1 MLHQALNGKD
11 AGSST
16 LCFLILI
23 ALGAISATAQ
33 AASAGVI
40 NNLVVNDT
48 ANAADWSIQYSL
60 TTGDRSFGD
69 RSTTW
74 SAINDSY
81 YGWQFIRAA
90 ADSAI
95 YTGSTLASFSTLT
108 KAQIEIAWD
117 TRSAAPAWLL
127 ANWSD
132 TGFDLL
138 SSDNITFRVYK
149 RDVNAGVTINLGPAA
164 GASMYGII
172 VKDTSPIGF
181 ASLNALGQNGTTGGA
196 GGATVTA
203 STLADLVR
211 YATSTDPLII
221 RIQGT
226 IDMSPNGWG
235 YKVPVKSNKTILG
248 LGTNATLRIG
258 GLQVSDN
265 EKNVIIRNLTIQ
277 DSFQSWDGKL
287 GDWDAITVQNGAHH
301 VWIDRCTLTHMEDGL
316 VDIVKGADYVT
327 VSNVKFINHNKTF
340 AIGTDGYDNH
350 PKVTAYHNYFAG
362 TNQRNPLSNNSLT
375 HVLNNYYEG
384 ITSYGANSRRE
395 ADVYVEAN
403 YYRSSANITDISD
416 GNEGDIVFTSDNVK
430 DNVTGRNETRGAA
443 FTPSSYYTY
452 FKDSASTLP
461 ANVVKMAGAGKI
473 RK

>member
-1 MLHQALNGKD
+1 MFHDMRSKLWLLVLTIGGAF
-11 AGSST
+11 SSPVY
-16 LCFLILI
+16 
-23 ALGAISATAQ
+23 AV
-33 AASAGVI
+33 SAGVI
-40 NNLVVNDT
+40 QNLTINDT

-60 TTGDRSFGD
+60 TTGDRQYGD
-69 RSTTW
+69 RTTTW
-74 SAINDSY
+74 SVIDNAY
-81 YGWQFIRAA
+81 YGWQFIRPA
-90 ADSAI
+90 ADSASF
-95 YTGSTLASFSTLT
+95 TGSTLASFSVLT

-117 TRSAAPAWLL
+117 TRAAAPSWLL

-132 TGFDLL
+132 TGFDLV
-138 SSDNITFRVYK
+138 SNNITFRVYK
-149 RDVNAGVTINLGPAA
+149 RDVNAGTAINLGPAT
-164 GASMYGII
+164 GAAMYGII
-172 VKDTSPIGF
+172 VKDTGPVGF

-196 GGATVTA
+196 GGATVTV
-203 STLADLVR
+203 STLADLVTQ
-211 YATSTDPLII
+211 ATSTAPLTI

-248 LGTNATLRIG
+248 LGTDATLQFG

-265 EKNVIIRNLTIQ
+265 EKNVIIRNLTIK

-287 GDWDAITVQNGAHH
+287 GDWDAVTVQNGAHH

-316 VDIVKGADYVT
+316 IDIVKGADYVT

-340 AIGTDGYDNH
+340 AIGTDDYDNH

-375 HVLNNYYEG
+375 HVFNNYYEG

-403 YYRSSANITDISD
+403 YYKNSVNITDISD
-416 GNEGDIVFTSDNVK
+416 GNEGDIVFTADNVK
-430 DNVTGRNETRGAA
+430 DNATGRNETRGTA
-443 FTPSSYYTY
+443 FTPSSYYVY
-452 FKDSASTLP
+452 IKDNAATLP